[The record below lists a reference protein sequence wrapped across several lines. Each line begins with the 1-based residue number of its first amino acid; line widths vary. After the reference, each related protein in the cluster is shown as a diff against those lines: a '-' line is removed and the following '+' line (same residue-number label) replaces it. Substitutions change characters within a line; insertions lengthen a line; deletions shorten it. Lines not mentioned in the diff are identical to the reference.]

1 MSETKEDAPTQKTA
15 FVAALEPILAHVQ
28 TLDLKTPDA
37 ACAALEEKFPVSGE
51 TVQTIKRQMREGVQ
65 AGWLCEKEAGGVRF
79 SRPKKPADE
88 ADLSIDAVHM
98 NSAGPG
104 HTHPNG
110 EVDLCFHVD
119 GAPKFDGRP
128 EGWTVYPP
136 GSWHIPTVSEG
147 TMDILYFL
155 PGGKI
160 EFGPNPKAEQ
170 E

>member
-1 MSETKEDAPTQKTA
+1 MSDPQSKKTA

-28 TLDLKTPDA
+28 TLDLQDPAA
-37 ACAALEEKFPVSGE
+37 ACAALEAKFPIEGE
-51 TVQTIKRQMREGVQ
+51 AVQAIKRQMREGVD

-79 SRPKKPADE
+79 SRPKKPANDD
-88 ADLSIDAVHM
+88 DLSVDAVHM
-98 NSAGPG
+98 NQPGPG

-119 GAPKFDGRP
+119 GAPTFDGRP

-136 GSWHIPTVSEG
+136 GSWHIPTVANG

-160 EFGPNPKAEQ
+160 AFGPKPDAATE
-170 E
+170 